1 MSTGLFIPTLQP
13 STLIDLLRWRAVH
26 QPTQQSYTFLLDGEA
41 AEAHLAYA
49 EVDRQARAIGALLQ
63 DAGAAGERIL
73 LLYPPGLDYVAAFF
87 GCLYAGAVAVPA
99 YPPNPARLERTLPR
113 LQAIVNDA
121 QPLVALTTTP
131 ILSMVGLL
139 SSMSPDFQNL
149 RWLATDALP
158 PTLADEWRDPAAQ
171 PSTLAF
177 LQYTSGSTAA
187 PKGVMLTH
195 ANLLH
200 NSALIHR
207 AFAHSTASQGVIWL
221 PPYHDMGLIGGIIQ
235 PLYAGFPV
243 TLMSPVDFLQ
253 RPLRWLQ
260 AISRYRATT
269 SGGPNF
275 AYDLCVR
282 KITPEQRATLD
293 LSSWTVAFNGAEP
306 IRPET
311 LERFAEAFA
320 PCGFRAEAFYPCY
333 GLAEATLIVSGG
345 LAADQPM
352 VRGFAGAALD
362 EHHVHA
368 ITAASPDARVLVGS
382 GKVLADQQIV
392 IADPAHGR
400 VCAPGTVGE
409 IWVRGPSV
417 AQGYWQR
424 TEQTEQT
431 FHARLNGGDGSFL
444 RTGDLGFLWEDE
456 LFVTGRLKDLIIIRG
471 RNHYPQDIE
480 LTVERSHP
488 ALRPGCG
495 AAVAVEVAGDERL
508 VIVQEVERQHRNV
521 DLDVVAGAV
530 RQAVAAA
537 HEVHAYAVVLLKPGG
552 IPKTSSGKVQRHA
565 CRSGY
570 LAGTL
575 ETLGS
580 SILEDEPAE
589 ADARD
594 WDATAFQAAQPAER
608 LTLLTAAV
616 RGAVGQV
623 LHLAASR
630 LDEQQP
636 ISRLGLDSLM
646 AVEVQHRLETQLGVV
661 VPMVR
666 FLEDVSIDQ
675 LVAELLPQLE
685 APPAESGS
693 LLVASQD
700 AVAEHPLSPGQRA
713 LWFLHQLAPESA
725 AYNVAN
731 AVRIRGELDVPALRR
746 AFQRLIEHHPAL
758 RTTFPATYGDPV
770 QQIHAQVEVAFQ
782 EEDAVGWSEA
792 ALHERLVAEVQ
803 RPFDLAR
810 GPLLRVHL
818 FARSP
823 QEHILVLALHHI
835 VTDLWSLVVLTDELG
850 ALYPAEKA
858 GTPLQ
863 LAPLALHYSDY
874 VRWQADML
882 AGAEGERLW
891 SYWQQNLAGAPV
903 LNLATDRPRPLVQTY
918 HGAGHSFVL
927 DQALTQRLHALA
939 EAQGTTLY
947 TLLLTAFQV
956 LLYRYSGQDDIL
968 VGTPIAGRS
977 RAELAGMVGYFVNSV
992 VVRADL
998 SRNPSFQDLLERVR
1012 RTVLAAFAHQEYPF
1026 VTLVERLQPVRDL
1039 SRSPL
1044 FQVMFALQKA
1054 HLLNDEGLNAFALG
1068 GDGARMRVGGLP
1080 FEAITLDQRIA
1091 QFDLTLTMGEV
1102 SGSLAA
1108 ALEYNTDLFD
1118 AATIQRM
1125 AGHLQT
1131 LLAGIAAE
1139 PQRRIAGLPLLTEQE
1154 QTQVLVDWNATQA
1167 DYPSDTSIQELFAV
1181 QAARSPNA
1189 TAVIFEDTQLS
1200 YHDLNQQANQL
1211 AHYLQ
1216 TLGVGPEVLVGLRVE
1231 RSPAMMVGILGILKA
1246 GGAYVPLDPTYPQE
1260 RLDFMLA
1267 DAQVKVLIRGQGSG
1281 VRGQNDDPPAPDPR
1295 SPIPD
1300 PWIVVD
1306 LDADWPII
1314 ARQSSENPACRSAA
1328 AHVACVIYTSGS
1340 TGQPKGVLIENGSVV
1355 NLISSFARSYEPGAG
1370 DSILPLTS
1378 LASASFVGE
1387 IFPLICA
1394 GGTLVL
1400 PNENE
1405 MLDFEALFSLIAR
1418 HHVTMLSTVPS
1429 TMARL
1434 NARKDELPRLRLI
1447 LSGGEALAL
1456 SDIDALLETV
1466 LIVNGYGLTETTVC
1480 STYYHLDAQT
1490 FQPNANIPIGQPI
1503 INNQTYILSRQLQA
1517 MPIGVPGELYVAG
1530 VGLARGYLG
1539 NPALTAERFVPNPWG
1554 SGVRGQGS
1562 GATDRAPDT
1571 RYPTPNTR
1579 LYKTGDLARW
1589 LPTGVIEY
1597 LGRIDQQVKIRGFR
1611 IELGEIEARLSQHP
1625 AVQETVVIARED
1637 APGNKRLVAYVVPLP
1652 EQKPT
1657 ISALRSFLQ
1666 EQLPDY
1672 MVPAAFVVLDALP
1685 LSSNGKVHVAALP
1698 VPDSLRPDLE
1708 VTYTAPRSELEHTIA
1723 VVWQEALKVN
1733 KVGIHDNFFE
1743 LGGHSLLLVQV
1754 HSRLRETYSQL
1765 SLVDMFKYP
1774 TISLLAIYLSPKQN
1788 EQPAFDEVQDR
1799 ARKQRDARDRRKQL
1813 MKEKTD

>member
-1 MSTGLFIPTLQP
+1 
-13 STLIDLLRWRAVH
+13 LIDLLRWRAAH
-26 QPTQQSYTFLLDGEA
+26 QPNQQSYTFLLDGEA
-41 AEAHLAYA
+41 AEARLAYA

-139 SSMSPDFQNL
+139 SSMSPDFQKL

-171 PSTLAF
+171 PATLAF

-200 NSALIHR
+200 NSLLIHQ

-260 AISRYRATT
+260 AISRYHATT

-345 LAADQPM
+345 LAGDQPV

-362 EHHVHA
+362 QHQVHA
-368 ITAASPDARVLVGS
+368 ITATSADARVLVGS
-382 GKVLADQQIV
+382 GRVLADQQIA

-400 VCAPGTVGE
+400 VCAAGTVGE
-409 IWVRGPSV
+409 IWVGGPSV
-417 AQGYWQR
+417 AQGYWR
-424 TEQTEQT
+424 RAELTEQT
-431 FHARLNGGDGSFL
+431 FHAQLPGSDGSFL
-444 RTGDLGFLWEDE
+444 RTGDLGFVWESE

-495 AAVAVEVAGDERL
+495 AAVAVDVGGEERL

-565 CRSGY
+565 CRAGY

-580 SILEDEPAE
+580 SILEDAPTE
-589 ADARD
+589 ADARE
-594 WDATAFQAAQPAER
+594 WDADAFRAATPAER
-608 LTLLTAAV
+608 LSLLTAAV
-616 RGAVGQV
+616 RGAVAQV

-630 LDEQQP
+630 LDAQQS

-675 LVAELLPQLE
+675 LAMELLPQLE
-685 APPAESGS
+685 TPAAEAGP
-693 LLVASQD
+693 LLVAGAD
-700 AVAEHPLSPGQRA
+700 AVAAHPLSSGQRA

-746 AFQRLIEHHPAL
+746 AFQRLIERHPAL

-770 QQIHAQVEVAFQ
+770 QQIHAHVEVAFQ
-782 EEDAVGWSEA
+782 EEDASAWSEA
-792 ALHERLVAEVQ
+792 ALHARLVAEVQ

-891 SYWQQNLAGAPV
+891 SYWQQNLAGSPV

-918 HGAGHSFVL
+918 HGAGHAFGL

-992 VVRADL
+992 VIRADL
-998 SRNPSFQDLLERVR
+998 SRDPTFQDLLERVR
-1012 RTVLAAFAHQEYPF
+1012 RSVLAAFAHQEYPF

-1108 ALEYNTDLFD
+1108 AIEYNTDLFD

-1125 AGHLQT
+1125 AGHLQA
-1131 LLAGIAAE
+1131 LLAGIVAE
-1139 PQRRIAGLPLLTEQE
+1139 PQRRIAELPLLTEQE
-1154 QTQVLVDWNATQA
+1154 RRQVLLDWNATQA
-1167 DYPSDTSIQELFAV
+1167 DYPSEASIQALFTA

-1189 TAVIFEDTQLS
+1189 AAVIFQDTRLS
-1200 YHDLNQQANQL
+1200 YHELNQQSNQL
-1211 AHYLQ
+1211 ARHLRA
-1216 TLGVGPEVLVGLRVE
+1216 LGVGPEVLVGLCVA

-1246 GGAYVPLDPTYPQE
+1246 GGAYVPLDPAYPQE
-1260 RLDFMLA
+1260 RRDFILA
-1267 DAQVKVLIRGQGSG
+1267 DAQVALLITATT
-1281 VRGQNDDPPAPDPR
+1281 DDGRRTTDEDAVSAFVDR
-1295 SPIPD
+1295 Q
-1300 PWIVVD
+1300 VVD

-1314 ARQSSENPACRSAA
+1314 ARQSGANLADRSTA
-1328 AHVACVIYTSGS
+1328 AHSACAIYTSGS

-1355 NLISSFARSYEPGAG
+1355 NLITSFARSYEPGAG

-1434 NARKDELPRLRLI
+1434 NARKDALPRLRLI

-1480 STYYHLDAQT
+1480 STYYHLAAQN
-1490 FQPNANIPIGQPI
+1490 FQPNANIPIGRPI

-1530 VGLARGYLG
+1530 VGLARGYLA
-1539 NPALTAERFVPNPWG
+1539 NPALTAERFVPNPFVTTEDERRTTNDELAARPVVHRPA
-1554 SGVRGQGS
+1554 SFARMY
-1562 GATDRAPDT
+1562 R
-1571 RYPTPNTR
+1571 
-1579 LYKTGDLARW
+1579 TGDLARW
-1589 LPTGVIEY
+1589 LPEGVIEY

-1611 IELGEIEARLSQHP
+1611 IELGEIEACLSRHP
-1625 AVQETVVIARED
+1625 AVQEAAVLARED

-1666 EQLPDY
+1666 ERLPDY

-1685 LSSNGKVHVAALP
+1685 LTSNGKVHVAALP

-1723 VVWQEALKVN
+1723 VVWQEALKVD

-1774 TISLLAIYLSPKQN
+1774 TISLLAVYLSPKQT
-1788 EQPAFDEVQDR
+1788 EQPAFEEIQDR
-1799 ARKQRDARDRRKQL
+1799 ARKQRDARDRRKHL